1 MSARRHLV
9 FVTLSLAVALLGA
22 ACSDN
27 PKAAGSGGAG
37 GSGSGRSR
45 RRSRNSGHCPRV
57 SWPRRAQYRLF
68 GDERLTPEHER

>member
-27 PKAAGSGGAG
+27 PKAAGSGGRAERERPEPAAEPEQRPL
-37 GSGSGRSR
+37 SPRQLASSCSIPTFR
-45 RRSRNSGHCPRV
+45 RRASHS
-57 SWPRRAQYRLF
+57 
-68 GDERLTPEHER
+68 